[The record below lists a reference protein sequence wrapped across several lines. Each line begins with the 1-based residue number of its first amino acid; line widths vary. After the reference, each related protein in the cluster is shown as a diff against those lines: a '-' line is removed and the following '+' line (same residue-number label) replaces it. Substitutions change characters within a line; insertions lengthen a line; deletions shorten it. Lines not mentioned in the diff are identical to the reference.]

1 VVSEFES
8 NLSREKLSG
17 LIKLATNYLI
27 TDLQGLLKGAS
38 VIEEDFL
45 ITPENFAEFI
55 SFIYEGKI
63 SSKIAKMVLLEMFK
77 TGADPSNII
86 EEKGLVQIT
95 DEAEIEKI
103 VKDIV
108 SNNPKVIEDYKKG
121 KTNAFQYLIG
131 EIMIKTRGKA
141 NPQLVNKLL
150 KQLLTK
156 SNKVL

>member
-1 VVSEFES
+1 
-8 NLSREKLSG
+8 
-17 LIKLATNYLI
+17 
-27 TDLQGLLKGAS
+27 
-38 VIEEDFL
+38 
-45 ITPENFAEFI
+45 
-55 SFIYEGKI
+55 
-63 SSKIAKMVLLEMFK
+63 LEMFK

-156 SNKVL
+156 QK